1 MFADIQHLDLVT
13 IPIARSTSTVW
24 QVIAESIEK
33 GEKIVLVEQWPQLPE
48 ETHLLRVKPV
58 NMRPATPQQQARA
71 LAAVGALTPAM
82 VLHLQR
88 RAHQLNEWLADEVSI
103 RQIIRQENGEG
114 EATTPELVQEGP
126 ESIPDR

>member
-33 GEKIVLVEQWPQLPE
+33 GEKIVLVEQWPQLRE

-88 RAHQLNEWLADEVSI
+88 RAYQLNEWLADEVSI
-103 RQIIRQENGEG
+103 RKIIRQENGEG